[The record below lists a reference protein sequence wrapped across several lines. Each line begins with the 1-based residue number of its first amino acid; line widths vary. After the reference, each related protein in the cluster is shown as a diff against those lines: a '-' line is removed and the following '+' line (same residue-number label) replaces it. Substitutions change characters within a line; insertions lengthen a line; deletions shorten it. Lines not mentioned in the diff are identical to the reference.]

1 MDPLPLL
8 NVELQLALLLL
19 VAVGGYLI
27 AAWIHQSAVV
37 GEIILGLIVGP
48 SVLGLITYTELV
60 SALAQM
66 GAIIILF
73 VIGFDFHFRDI
84 LKGQYL
90 LIGMCGVLLP
100 WVAGFLTADLLGY
113 STEGSFFIGAALT
126 ATSIAITANV
136 LKEMGKLHT
145 QVANAIIGTAVIDD
159 ILALIVLSITLDV
172 VSGATSF
179 TDIAVSVARPV
190 VYIVL
195 AALAGLYV
203 VDRLIE
209 KVDSSEIALTFPEF
223 VFLFGLCIAFIYAL
237 VADFFELSP
246 MIGSFI
252 AGVSINKVSLKH
264 SLSIK
269 KGSEYLYIPFAAIFF
284 ISLGI
289 LVDIH
294 EVTLSIIP
302 FIVVITIVAAMTK
315 FVGCSLPARAVGMDL
330 HDSLTI
336 GAGMIPRGEMAMV
349 IALVGLSLGITGQD
363 AFISIIM
370 ASLVCTIITPLLLK
384 DWLFREKHEYGRVP
398 DSVETDPE
406 QISG

>member
-1 MDPLPLL
+1 MDPVPLV
-8 NVELQLALLLL
+8 NVEIQLALLLL

-48 SVLGLITYTELV
+48 SVLGLITYTDIV

-84 LKGQYL
+84 LKGKYF
-90 LIGMCGVLLP
+90 LIGTCGVIFP
-100 WVAGFLTADLLGY
+100 WFGGFLTADLLGY
-113 STEGSFFIGAALT
+113 SFEGSLFIGAALT

-145 QVANAIIGTAVIDD
+145 RVANAIIGTAVIDD
-159 ILALIVLSITLDV
+159 ILALIVLSITLDA
-172 VSGATSF
+172 VSGATSAV
-179 TDIAVSVARPV
+179 DIALSVARPI
-190 VYIVL
+190 VYIAV
-195 AALAGLYV
+195 AALFGLYV

-209 KVDSSEIALTFPEF
+209 KVDSSEIALIFPEF

-269 KGSEYLYIPFAAIFF
+269 KGSEFLYIPFAAIFF

-289 LVDIH
+289 LVDLH
-294 EVTLSIIP
+294 EVGIA
-302 FIVVITIVAAMTK
+302 IVPLILVLTIVAALSK
-315 FVGCSLPARAVGMDL
+315 FTGCSIPAKICGMDL
-330 HDSLTI
+330 HDSLTV

-349 IALVGLSLGITGQD
+349 IGLVGLSMGIIGQD

-370 ASLVCTIITPLLLK
+370 ASLICTIITPLLLK
-384 DWLFREKHEYGRVP
+384 DWLFREKHEY
-398 DSVETDPE
+398 
-406 QISG
+406 QQ